1 MKRFILSLV
10 LLSSIAVADA
20 TKKYTCEIF
29 AVNYVKATER
39 QKAGMEIA
47 KGTLTIN
54 SLKATFDWGQDSEN
68 FKYIRDDISTLEIYA
83 VDGTAM
89 MISKDRKEMIM
100 KGEGFY
106 FNYKCK

>member
-10 LLSSIAVADA
+10 LLSSIATADA
-20 TKKYTCEIF
+20 NKLYTCEIS
-29 AVNYVKATER
+29 AINYVKASER

-54 SLKATFDWGQDSEN
+54 SLKAKFDWGQDSEN
-68 FKYIRDDISTLEIYA
+68 FKYIRDDISTFEIYA
-83 VDGTAM
+83 VEGTAM
-89 MISKDRKEMIM
+89 LISKDRKNMIL